1 MTVWK
6 KAYVGDSITV
16 LDDGHEEVAFQWGG
30 DTGGTRLG
38 RRGWWLSRH
47 LDGWMQRSKL
57 FVELVLI
64 VVGVETLERVSSLE
78 YEIICVVK

>member
-16 LDDGHEEVAFQWGG
+16 LDNGHEEVALQWSWDASGA
-30 DTGGTRLG
+30 RLG

-57 FVELVLI
+57 AVELVLI
-64 VVGVETLERVSSLE
+64 VVDDETFEIVSSLE
-78 YEIICVVK
+78 CEMICFVE